1 MVSRRGMMIGG
12 LTTAGIAAGVG
23 GLSLLVLPSTGCG
36 CEPEA
41 FPDISKIEEKT
52 GLTIGV
58 HIAGRSLF
66 AGYRDYHRFALCSTF
81 KWILAATV
89 LREVQQNR
97 LGLDQ
102 MIGFSKADLVPH
114 APVTEKYLTDG
125 GLTVEQLCHAILV
138 HSDNVAANLLLR
150 QIGGPEAVTQFCR
163 DNGDTL
169 TRLDRYE
176 TELNSNLPG
185 DERDTTT
192 PEAMSRLMLHIF
204 TGESLSRSHTRRIEN
219 WMRESQ
225 TGKAMICAGTPE
237 IAVVADKTGRGAN
250 GAVNDVA
257 IIRMPK
263 YGPLFLSIYTTG
275 GTLTPEQHNAVIA
288 NLTTYIFKKLRP
300 KA

>member
-1 MVSRRGMMIGG
+1 M
-12 LTTAGIAAGVG
+12 A
-23 GLSLLVLPSTGCG
+23 LPSTGCS

-41 FPDISKIEEKT
+41 FPDISKIEEET

-58 HIAGRSLF
+58 YIAGRALF

-81 KWILAATV
+81 KWILAAAI
-89 LREVQQNR
+89 LREAER
-97 LGLDQ
+97 GHLRLDQ
-102 MIGFSKADLVPH
+102 VISYSKADLVPH
-114 APVTEKYLTDG
+114 APVTEKHLTDG
-125 GLTVEQLCHAILV
+125 RLRVDQLCHAILV

-163 DNGDTL
+163 DNGDTV

-176 TELNSNLPG
+176 TELNSNLSG

-192 PEAMSRLMLHIF
+192 PEAMSRLMQHIF
-204 TGESLSRSHTRRIEN
+204 TGESLSRSHTRRLEG

-225 TGKAMICAGTPE
+225 TGKAMIRAGTPE
-237 IAVVADKTGRGAN
+237 NAVVADKTGRGAN

-257 IIRMPK
+257 IIRMPE
-263 YGPLFLSIYTTG
+263 YGPLFLGIYTTG
-275 GTLTPEQHNAVIA
+275 GTLTPDQHNAVIA
-288 NLTTYIFKKLRP
+288 KVTTYIFKNLRL